1 MDRKTQLFLGLFTVA
16 LVVTT
21 IFPINSLVSASVPA
35 KAPISVLAQR
45 QRSRASD
52 IQQITKAVLQDNQ
65 PISPQAPVKVD
76 EVKIVNSY
84 AIAIVLIGEHGGGM
98 SVLQKKQGIWQ
109 VIGGGG
115 GAVDEKYL
123 VELGVPSS
131 TAQQLIGQI

>member
-1 MDRKTQLFLGLFTVA
+1 MDRKTQLFLALFTIA
-16 LVVTT
+16 LVITT
-21 IFPINSLVSASVPA
+21 IFPTKLLVSAAVPA
-35 KAPISVLAQR
+35 KAPTSVLAQQ

-52 IQQITKAVLQDNQ
+52 IQQITKAVFQDNQ

-123 VELGVPSS
+123 VELGVPPS
-131 TAQQLIGQI
+131 TAQQLIRQI

>member
-1 MDRKTQLFLGLFTVA
+1 MNRKNQLFLGLFTIA
-16 LVVTT
+16 LVITT
-21 IFPINSLVSASVPA
+21 IFPTKSLVSASVPA
-35 KAPISVLAQR
+35 KAPTMVIAQQ
-45 QRSRASD
+45 QRNRTSD

-98 SVLQKKQGIWQ
+98 SVLQKKQGTWQ

-115 GAVDEKYL
+115 GAIDEKYL
-123 VELGVPSS
+123 VDLGVPSS
-131 TAQQLIGQI
+131 TAQQLMRQL